1 MSAGFASSDTVAVA
15 GAGPAGLSAA
25 LALARGGCPCVLYE
39 RGRVGGDIRCA
50 EGVLDFAGVVPDV
63 RPFVRTRV
71 RRAFLTAG
79 GERFVF
85 DLGRRSRFAVIDRAD
100 WQRDLA
106 RQVRDAG
113 VNLREGAP
121 ADPFDLAARHR
132 WVVDARGRSA
142 FPTFR
147 GMPGAF
153 GFGLQ
158 WTLEGDFTPWRD
170 ALDVELVSDPPG
182 YFWIFPKGDR
192 VAHAGFGRLVTGGPL
207 ANAWALL
214 EDFLRRRGI
223 DGARKLR
230 KAGGWMPLHPCRPL
244 VEGNV
249 LRVGDAGAFASPL
262 HGGGIDGAWLSGEA
276 AAAAILDGRPEA
288 FPAAVDRRIGLL
300 RRVERHLLA
309 GWEREGDAPILRA
322 ARRLQATGPLL
333 KVSLRLFSSPGVAA
347 AVRRALGNERGNRY
361 YGEWT
366 TDEHG

>member
-1 MSAGFASSDTVAVA
+1 MTGHAPSPDTVAVV

-25 LALARGGCPCVLYE
+25 LALARGGCPCVLHE
-39 RGRVGGDIRCA
+39 RGRVGESIRCA

-63 RPFVRTRV
+63 EPFVRTRV
-71 RRAFLTAG
+71 RRTFLTVG

-85 DLGRRSRFAVIDRAD
+85 ELGRRSRFAVIDRAD
-100 WQRDLA
+100 WQQNLA
-106 RQVRDAG
+106 RQAREAG
-113 VNLREGAP
+113 VDLREGSP
-121 ADPFDLAARHR
+121 ADPFRLAALHR

-147 GMPGAF
+147 GVPGAF

-170 ALDVELVSDPPG
+170 ALDVDLVSDPPG
-182 YFWIFPKGDR
+182 YFWIFPKGER
-192 VAHAGFGRLVTGGPL
+192 IAHAGFGRLVSEGPL
-207 ANAWALL
+207 ENAWALL

-223 DGARKLR
+223 QDARKLR
-230 KAGGWMPLHPCRPL
+230 KAGGWMPLRPLRPL
-244 VEGNV
+244 VDGNV

-276 AAAAILDGRPEA
+276 AAAAILEGRPET

-300 RRVERHLLA
+300 RRVERRLLA
-309 GWEREGDAPILRA
+309 GWEREGDAPVLRA

-347 AVRRALGNERGNRY
+347 AVRRALGNDRGNRY
-361 YGEWT
+361 YVERA
-366 TDEHG
+366 TDAHG